1 MTLFHSAVVVVA
13 PHGAGLSNVLFSRP
27 GTFVV
32 EGVCNVPHVNLCFQR
47 LTHVLGHHWHGVTS
61 RGGYERDSPS
71 EYIAGT
77 ASRPVAAERERQ
89 SLGVH
94 RWHGV
99 TSRGGCETVV
109 DVAASDVDAYVKQY
123 LHLWK
128 SSQ

>member
-61 RGGYERDSPS
+61 RGGCERP
-71 EYIAGT
+71 
-77 ASRPVAAERERQ
+77 

-94 RWHGV
+94 HWHGV